1 MMKSGC
7 VEDDLHPRIREPG
20 SARQPEAPLQVRTGQ
35 EYLYIRKTRT
45 NCPFKLKN

>member
-7 VEDDLHPRIREPG
+7 VEDDLHPRIRGPD

-35 EYLYIRKTRT
+35 EYLYKKQGQTVHMGIE
-45 NCPFKLKN
+45 